1 MTKET
6 LLMQYQSEC
15 LSALKSVVNIHKPF
29 EKTFMDTM
37 KLFMA
42 IPDRI
47 NFLQLGRYGCLSE
60 QTYRNLFEHETF
72 DWFAFNGSIINK
84 HLTGKR
90 KAIAIDPSYI
100 PKSGKKT
107 PWIGYFWSGCAG
119 EYKRGLEIMGIGV
132 IDIDNHECMT
142 LGSIQTPDCKT
153 LDNMDK
159 NLVDWYSSYLISLLF
174 QAGTVDLVKRD
185 IVSLY
190 EEDFWKL
197 DDTGRATA
205 LYDAIPAQLSK
216 NASRYQIS
224 AAIPG
229 ERAERVAS
237 VVKMM
242 NDFMSANVAYHS
254 NDPNVGLA
262 LTMDNE
268 RFKIYTSDTGMFVTL
283 AFKDKEFTDNIIY
296 EKLLNDKLSTNLG
309 YVYENVIA
317 QMLRA
322 AGKQLF
328 YHTIPFADGKKYY
341 EVDFLISDGHKVS
354 PIEVKSSG
362 YKSHTSLDAFCNKFS
377 DRVKNKYIIYTKDL
391 KREQGIDY
399 IPVYMTMF
407 L

>member
-1 MTKET
+1 
-6 LLMQYQSEC
+6 MQYQSEC
-15 LSALKSVVNIHKPF
+15 LSALKSMANIHKPF

-47 NFLQLGRYGCLSE
+47 NFLQLGRYGCFSE

-72 DWFAFNGSIINK
+72 DWFAFNGSIISK

>member
-1 MTKET
+1 
-6 LLMQYQSEC
+6 
-15 LSALKSVVNIHKPF
+15 
-29 EKTFMDTM
+29 
-37 KLFMA
+37 
-42 IPDRI
+42 
-47 NFLQLGRYGCLSE
+47 
-60 QTYRNLFEHETF
+60 
-72 DWFAFNGSIINK
+72 
-84 HLTGKR
+84 
-90 KAIAIDPSYI
+90 
-100 PKSGKKT
+100 
-107 PWIGYFWSGCAG
+107 
-119 EYKRGLEIMGIGV
+119 
-132 IDIDNHECMT
+132 
-142 LGSIQTPDCKT
+142 

>member
-1 MTKET
+1 
-6 LLMQYQSEC
+6 
-15 LSALKSVVNIHKPF
+15 
-29 EKTFMDTM
+29 MDTM

-47 NFLQLGRYGCLSE
+47 NFLQLGRYGCFSE
-60 QTYRNLFEHETF
+60 QTYRNLFENETF
-72 DWFAFNGSIINK
+72 DWFAFNASIISK

-341 EVDFLISDGHKVS
+341 EMDFLISDGHKVS

-377 DRVKNKYIIYTKDL
+377 DQVKNKYIIYTKDL